1 MAGIGSTQFRLRAR
15 RIASG
20 VRRKRIRHTEPLLP
34 PRRSQCL
41 RFTKY
46 RAAHHQAGPSGA
58 ECAIDLREPLKI
70 QSSPK
75 CPTRGRRSATGKG
88 SPCGVVSKARKIFH
102 RAAYAGYVSKK
113 FFTQRSNWDE
123 MWIFRGSLIENSGA
137 RAARHKGLT
146 LVELLVAISVLGF
159 IAVLGWRGLDSI
171 VRARIALTSDLEQT
185 RGMQLAF
192 AQLQSDCAH
201 LVSSSALPNRI
212 PLAVG
217 QRRLTLVRTV
227 FTDNQPSRLQVISY
241 RVNDGILIRRESAAT
256 RDLRELDTL
265 WQTAVN
271 DTDTSQAV
279 TLQSDVAAMTMRL
292 WLNGGWG
299 TEADAVI
306 TIGGSTAT
314 SLVPTGLEVTMQLR
328 GRDTGMLKIFL
339 LGAV

>member
-1 MAGIGSTQFRLRAR
+1 MRN
-15 RIASG
+15 
-20 VRRKRIRHTEPLLP
+20 
-34 PRRSQCL
+34 RS
-41 RFTKY
+41 
-46 RAAHHQAGPSGA
+46 
-58 ECAIDLREPLKI
+58 
-70 QSSPK
+70 
-75 CPTRGRRSATGKG
+75 
-88 SPCGVVSKARKIFH
+88 
-102 RAAYAGYVSKK
+102 
-113 FFTQRSNWDE
+113 
-123 MWIFRGSLIENSGA
+123 IEHNGA
-137 RAARHKGLT
+137 RATRHKGLT

-159 IAVLGWRGLDSI
+159 VAVLGWRGLDSI

-201 LVSSSALPNRI
+201 LVSPSALPNRI

-217 QRRLTLVRTV
+217 QGQLTLVRTV
-227 FTDNQPSRLQVISY
+227 FADNQPSRLQVIAY
-241 RVNDGILIRRESAAT
+241 RVRDGVLSRRESAAT

-271 DTDTSQAV
+271 DTDTGHAV

-292 WLNGGWG
+292 WINGGWR

-314 SLVPTGLEVTMQLR
+314 PSIPTGLEATMQLR